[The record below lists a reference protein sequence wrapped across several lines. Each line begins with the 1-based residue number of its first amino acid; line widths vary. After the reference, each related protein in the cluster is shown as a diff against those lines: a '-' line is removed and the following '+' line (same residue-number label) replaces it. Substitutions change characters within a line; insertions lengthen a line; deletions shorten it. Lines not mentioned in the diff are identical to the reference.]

1 MSLRAL
7 LALACLLPVL
17 LATGC
22 GGDDGGAAAG
32 GSLDVVASATFLA
45 DIAQNV
51 AGDRFTVRALVP
63 ADADLHAFEP
73 TPRDIADVAGADLF
87 VVNGAGLEQTLT
99 DTVRG
104 AGGGVRVVEASEGLT
119 TRTPQPGEPQRDA
132 VDPHFWLDPTLVETY
147 VENIRAAFAETD
159 PEGAA
164 AYAANAAAYV
174 EELEALDDWI
184 ATQIDAVP
192 ADRRKLVMNHMSH
205 GYFADRYGFAVVG
218 AVIPSVGTDDAP
230 TARQLADLTQAIE
243 ATGAAAIFVELG
255 QSPTLAQQIAAETGV
270 TVIDDL
276 RDHSLSGPDG
286 EAPTYTEMMKYDTRR
301 IVEALR

>member
-1 MSLRAL
+1 
-7 LALACLLPVL
+7 
-17 LATGC
+17 
-22 GGDDGGAAAG
+22 
-32 GSLDVVASATFLA
+32 
-45 DIAQNV
+45 
-51 AGDRFTVRALVP
+51 
-63 ADADLHAFEP
+63 
-73 TPRDIADVAGADLF
+73 
-87 VVNGAGLEQTLT
+87 
-99 DTVRG
+99 
-104 AGGGVRVVEASEGLT
+104 VVEASDGLT
-119 TRTPQPGEPQRDA
+119 PRTPQPGEPQRDA